1 MLVKTELIN
10 KIKDYFYLNVYETK
24 VWLALLGKG
33 LATAGEIAEISGVP
47 RSRTYDVLESLE
59 KKGFAIVKIG
69 KPVKYLGVKPKMIL
83 EKLKNN
89 VRKEA
94 EDRVI
99 ALSGIKETDEF
110 TQLEELYTG
119 GIVPIKREDIS
130 AALKGK
136 SNISNYLKEIIAEA
150 KKEVIICT
158 TVEDFVSK
166 LKLFKQTVEILKKS
180 RIKIK
185 IALSGNTDLIKK
197 VEKELNTKIKPI
209 NIESKFFIID
219 KEQILFY
226 LSKTNDKESIAIWL
240 SSNFFAQAFAGLFE
254 KALEAVDGGKWNEK
268 TNNFDWNS
276 INDWIE

>member
-1 MLVKTELIN
+1 MLVKTDLIN

-33 LATAGEIAEISGVP
+33 LATAGEIAQLSGVP

-69 KPVKYLGVKPKMIL
+69 KPVKYLGVKPKMII

-94 EDRVI
+94 EDKVLTL
-99 ALSGIKETDEF
+99 AGIKETDEF

-119 GIVPIKREDIS
+119 GINPIKREDIS

-136 SNISNYLKEIIAEA
+136 SNISNYLKEIITEA

-158 TVEDFVSK
+158 NVEDFVSK
-166 LKLFKQTVEILKKS
+166 LKLFKQTIDTLKKAN
-180 RIKIK
+180 IKIK
-185 IALSGNTDLIKK
+185 IALSGNFELIKK

-209 NIESKFFIID
+209 NIESKFFIVD
-219 KEQILFY
+219 REQILFY
-226 LSKTNDKESIAIWL
+226 LSKTNDKDAIAIWL
-240 SSNFFAQAFAGLFE
+240 NTDFFAQAFAGLFE
-254 KALEAVDGGKWNEK
+254 KALSAVDDDKKIGGKN
-268 TNNFDWNS
+268 
-276 INDWIE
+276 